1 MKLKRL
7 AILSS
12 ALAAFSALAGFTSS
26 ASADIID
33 VTYTGTV
40 TNIDDQSGGNI
51 VGHVDEL
58 GLFGATTS
66 TLVGGTFSVTY
77 TFDSTLA
84 AINVGN
90 QSSTINASVGFAN
103 TVITINGIQQTIVQ
117 NGNMSTALTQGSG
130 IGEDANGDLLGTV
143 YGAGVQAGLG
153 NALSGTPIAPG
164 VFTQDSTLTVP
175 GCNCSGNG
183 NITISG
189 DFGQEFIDVS
199 LASAI
204 TTDTSLTTAV
214 PEPSTWAMMILGFAG
229 VGFMAYRRKSKPALM
244 AA

>member
-1 MKLKRL
+1 LL
-7 AILSS
+7 TAAVV
-12 ALAAFSALAGFTSS
+12 ALAPSS
-26 ASADIID
+26 ASADIIN

-40 TNIDDQSGGNI
+40 TNIDDQRGGNV

-58 GLFGATTS
+58 GLFGNPTA
-66 TLVGGTFSVTY
+66 TLVGSQFSVTY

-84 AINVGN
+84 AISPDGH
-90 QSSTINASVGFAN
+90 STINSSTGFSPS
-103 TVITINGIQQTIVQ
+103 VITINSVQQTIVQ
-117 NGNMSTALTQGSG
+117 DGLGTALTGGQG
-130 IGEDANGDLLGTV
+130 IQHQLNGDLVGTV
-143 YGAGVQAGLG
+143 FGASVQAGLG
-153 NALSGTPIAPG
+153 NGLSATPVAPG

-183 NITISG
+183 VITISG
-189 DFGQEFIDVS
+189 NFGQEFIDIS
-199 LASAI
+199 LATAI

-229 VGFMAYRRKSKPALM
+229 VGFMAYRRKSKPVMM